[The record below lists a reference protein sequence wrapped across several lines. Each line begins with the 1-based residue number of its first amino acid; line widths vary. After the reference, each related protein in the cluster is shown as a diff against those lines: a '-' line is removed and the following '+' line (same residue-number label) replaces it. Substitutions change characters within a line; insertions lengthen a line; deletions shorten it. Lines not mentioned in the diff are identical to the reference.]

1 MLCCTNPNKHS
12 IHEFIKIYANSDL
25 KPENVLIDAQGY
37 PVIIDFGFAKYVLDK
52 TFTLCGT
59 PLYIAP
65 EVILNRGHNYGADH
79 WSLGCLIYEMLTGRT
94 PFYEGGMDQSALFKA
109 IVKGVFPMARGISND
124 AQSILLG
131 LLTRNPN
138 RRLGCPATH
147 GGNGNFDDILYHP
160 WLCTIDHEALLLKD
174 IPAPSVPK
182 IKDPFDRSNFDD
194 WSHVEDKRKVTYP
207 KLKQSQE
214 LLFEGF

>member
-1 MLCCTNPNKHS
+1 
-12 IHEFIKIYANSDL
+12 L

-94 PFYEGGMDQSALFKA
+94 PFYENGMDQSALFKA
-109 IVKGVFPMARGISND
+109 IVSGVFPIPRGISHD
-124 AQSILLG
+124 AQTIITG
-131 LLTRNPN
+131 LITRNPN
-138 RRLGCPATH
+138 KRLGNPSINI
-147 GGNGNFDDILYHP
+147 GGGGGRRNNFDDVLYHP
-160 WLCTIDHEALLLKD
+160 WLSKIDHDALVLKELTA
-174 IPAPSVPK
+174 PALPR
-182 IKDPFDRSNFDD
+182 IKDPFDGSNFED
-194 WSHVEDKRKVTYP
+194 WSHVEDKRKIKYP
-207 KLKQSQE
+207 ILKPLDAKL
-214 LLFEGF
+214 FDGF